1 MGRKVFQDFAHVL
14 CQKFVEV
21 PSNRD
26 LVNLVIFG
34 DGTLELDLLA
44 RKAMH
49 NRAPVEPLPYVDHV
63 RVWLDQRLAELRIDS
78 SELISAALTVEY
90 TVALSRLDLPGQT
103 APLPGL
109 SAAFD
114 FACTGTIESA
124 DRKYTSTLKARKR
137 WSLGSV

>member
-26 LVNLVIFG
+26 LVNLAIFG
-34 DGTLELDLLA
+34 DGTLELDLTA

-49 NRAPVEPLPYVDHV
+49 NRAPVEPLPYVDNM
-63 RVWLDQRLAELRIDS
+63 RGWLEQRLVELRIDN
-78 SELISAALTVEY
+78 SELARAALTVEY
-90 TVALSRLDLPGQT
+90 TVALSRMAPDPGRT

-109 SAAFD
+109 SALFD
-114 FACTGTIESA
+114 FACTG
-124 DRKYTSTLKARKR
+124 
-137 WSLGSV
+137 VV